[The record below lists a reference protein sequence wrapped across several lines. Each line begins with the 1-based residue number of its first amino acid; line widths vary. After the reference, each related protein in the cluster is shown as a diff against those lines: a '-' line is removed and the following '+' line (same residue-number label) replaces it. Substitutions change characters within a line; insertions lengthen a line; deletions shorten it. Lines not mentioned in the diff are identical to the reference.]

1 MSFFGKNIKKIRVI
15 KGLSQQAFAELFSL
29 KRATLGAYEEGRSEP
44 KIDTIIKV
52 ANYFSISIDD
62 FLTKEV
68 TVNQLLRFNG
78 GITTDINQIV
88 KTSFKEIP
96 FVNSLNSKL
105 FVDNFKTT
113 QSYSSLPTIRVPVE
127 GNFDFLAFMVKDLFM
142 VSGEEGLFPNDV
154 VIGESTNNDALI
166 DGDVVIA
173 LVDDELLI
181 RRFTI
186 SDRGYELVADHIH
199 IPSIYIPFDTVVY
212 FWKVSFVF
220 LKQYPKFT
228 SKIAVKMNELDTKL
242 TQLLSK

>member
-88 KTSFKEIP
+88 KASFKEIP

>member
-1 MSFFGKNIKKIRVI
+1 MSFFGKNIKKIRAI
-15 KGLSQQAFAELFSL
+15 KGLSQQAFAEIFSL

-44 KIDTIIKV
+44 KIDTIIRV

-62 FLTKEV
+62 FLTKEI

-105 FVDNFKTT
+105 FVTNFKMS
-113 QSYSSLPTIRVPVE
+113 QSYNSVPTIRVPVE
-127 GNFDFLAFMVKDLFM
+127 GNLDFLAFMVKDLFM
-142 VSGEEGLFPNDV
+142 VSDEEGLFPNDI
-154 VIGESTNNDALI
+154 VIGDRREAETLVE
-166 DGDVVIA
+166 GEVVVV
-173 LVDDELLI
+173 LVDDTLQI
-181 RRFTI
+181 RRFAI
-186 SDRGYELVADHIH
+186 SETGYKLMADHIH
-199 IPSIYIPFDTVVY
+199 IPPICVPFEAAVY

-220 LKQYPKFT
+220 LKRYPKHS
-228 SKIAVKMNELDTKL
+228 SKLSDKINELDRKL

>member
-15 KGLSQQAFAELFSL
+15 KALSQQAFAELFSL

-88 KTSFKEIP
+88 KASLKEIP

-105 FVDNFKTT
+105 FVENFETS
-113 QSYSSLPTIRVPVE
+113 QSYSALPTIRVPVE
-127 GNFDFLAFMVKDLFM
+127 GNLDFLAFMVTDLFM
-142 VSGEEGLFPNDV
+142 VSDEEALFPNDV
-154 VIGESTNNDALI
+154 VIGESRDSNALI
-166 DGDVVIA
+166 QGDVVVV
-173 LVDDELLI
+173 LVNHELLI
-181 RRFTI
+181 RRYTI
-186 SDRGYELVADHIH
+186 SDKGYKLLTDHTH
-199 IPSIYIPFDTVVY
+199 IPSIDISFDAAIY

-220 LKQYPKFT
+220 LKRFPKFT
-228 SKIAVKMNELDTKL
+228 SKLSVKINELDTKL

>member
-15 KGLSQQAFAELFSL
+15 KGLSQQAFAEIFSL

-44 KIDTIIKV
+44 KIDTIIRV

-62 FLTKEV
+62 FLTKEI

-105 FVDNFKTT
+105 FVNNFKRS
-113 QSYSSLPTIRVPVE
+113 QSYNSLPTIRVPVE
-127 GNFDFLAFMVKDLFM
+127 ENLDFLAFMVKDLFM
-142 VSGEEGLFPNDV
+142 VSDGEGLFPKDI
-154 VIGESTNNDALI
+154 VIGERRGAETLVA
-166 DGDVVIA
+166 GDVVVV
-173 LVDDELLI
+173 LVDDVLRI
-181 RRFTI
+181 RRFAI
-186 SDRGYELVADHIH
+186 SETGYELMADHIH
-199 IPSIYIPFDTVVY
+199 IPPIYIPFEVAIY

-220 LKQYPKFT
+220 LKQYPKRT
-228 SKIAVKMNELDTKL
+228 SKLSDKINELDRKL

>member
-88 KTSFKEIP
+88 KSSFKEIP

>member
-154 VIGESTNNDALI
+154 VIGESTNTDALI

>member
-1 MSFFGKNIKKIRVI
+1 MSFFGKNIKKIRAI
-15 KGLSQQAFAELFSL
+15 KGLSQQSFAELFSL

-62 FLTKEV
+62 FLTKEI

-88 KTSFKEIP
+88 KASFQEIP

-105 FVDNFKTT
+105 FVANFKTS
-113 QSYSSLPTIRVPVE
+113 QSYKSLPTIRVPME
-127 GNFDFLAFMVKDLFM
+127 GNLDFLAFMVKDLFM
-142 VSGEEGLFPNDV
+142 VSEEEGLFPNDV
-154 VIGESTNNDALI
+154 VMGERRGPEALI
-166 DGDVVIA
+166 EGDVVVVMVNN
-173 LVDDELLI
+173 LLLI
-181 RRFTI
+181 RRFANA
-186 SDRGYELVADHIH
+186 DAGYELVADHIH
-199 IPSIYIPFDTVVY
+199 IPSIHIPFEDVVY

-220 LKQYPKFT
+220 LKGYPKPT
-228 SKIAVKMNELDTKL
+228 SKLAVKINELDRKL

>member
-96 FVNSLNSKL
+96 FVNALNTKL
-105 FVDNFKTT
+105 FVANFKTS

-127 GNFDFLAFMVKDLFM
+127 KDLNFLAFMVKDLFM

-154 VIGESTNNDALI
+154 VIGESTNTDALI